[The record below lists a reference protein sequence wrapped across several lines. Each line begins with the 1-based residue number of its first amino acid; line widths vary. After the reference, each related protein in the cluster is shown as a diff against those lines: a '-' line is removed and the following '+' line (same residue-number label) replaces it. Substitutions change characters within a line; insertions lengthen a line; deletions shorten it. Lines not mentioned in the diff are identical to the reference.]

1 MPIKNNTNWLLK
13 LWEIKMFKKSL
24 LIVISTICLY
34 GGDLWEVGFQQGTSI
49 FNIENSKKDKL
60 SFECGERG
68 GNIYLFNKGKE
79 INLKANEPINFIIN
93 DEKKLLSVKEVSSST
108 VMTDTQAWGR
118 LVYEIPKAKKISV
131 ESNNQNFTF
140 EPSNLKDLNNFI
152 QACTE
157 YETSD
162 IPSAPTQNTNKNS
175 SSANTNTTASFN
187 SNKQPFKLKFD
198 SEYNQITALS
208 YPILNITSLDNKLV
222 INDIKINKGKCK
234 IESQPDMKFDQYRY
248 LKVIPKNFPISIAE
262 FESQKFNISSG
273 CNILRIDIETNNGTW
288 IFGEN

>member
-1 MPIKNNTNWLLK
+1 
-13 LWEIKMFKKSL
+13 MFRKSL
-24 LIVISTICLY
+24 LTVISPICLF

-49 FNIENSKKDKL
+49 YNIENSKKDKL

-118 LVYEIPKAKKISV
+118 LVYEIPKAKKISI

-157 YETSD
+157 HETSD
-162 IPSAPTQNTNKNS
+162 STSAPEENINKNS
-175 SSANTNTTASFN
+175 SSPNTNTTATFD
-187 SNKQPFKLKFD
+187 SNKPPFRFSFEDAYDGKNNKLHFP
-198 SEYNQITALS
+198 L
-208 YPILNITSLDNKLV
+208 LVFTSLKDQLIVK
-222 INDIKINKGKCK
+222 DIKINKGKCA
-234 IESQPDMKFDQYRY
+234 IALPYEVRPNDYI
-248 LKVIPKNFPISIAE
+248 VTPKRFPMSIKE
-262 FESQKFNISSG
+262 FETVKFSVSSQ
-273 CNILRIDIETNNGTW
+273 CNILRVDIETNNGTW
-288 IFGEN
+288 TFGEN

>member
-1 MPIKNNTNWLLK
+1 
-13 LWEIKMFKKSL
+13 MFKKSL
-24 LIVISTICLY
+24 LTAISTICLF
-34 GGDLWEVGFQQGTSI
+34 GGDLWQVGFQQGTSI

-175 SSANTNTTASFN
+175 SSANTNTTASFD
-187 SNKQPFKLKFD
+187 SNKQPFKFNFEDGYDGK
-198 SEYNQITALS
+198 YNKSHFPVLVF
-208 YPILNITSLDNKLV
+208 TSLKDQLIIK
-222 INDIKINKGKCK
+222 DIKINKGKCAMS
-234 IESQPDMKFDQYRY
+234 SQYEVRY
-248 LKVIPKNFPISIAE
+248 DPNLKDYVTTQKRFPMPIKE
-262 FESQKFNISSG
+262 FETIKFSVSNQ
-273 CNILRIDIETNNGTW
+273 CNILRMDIETNNGTW
-288 IFGEN
+288 TFGEN